1 MLFQRAVKSHAKRAN
16 FLHVNLIQIGW
27 SKQLKKSHNFH
38 KIIFVISSLLNSIG
52 LCKIRGCWKKSTKR
66 YKSFFVACITH
77 HSFYSVLSVS
87 FEITVNDKL
96 VFSKLKRGGFPVM
109 KDVSMLVMVILNLSL
124 LQKTNTQYL
133 CILDCSS
140 S

>member
-1 MLFQRAVKSHAKRAN
+1 M
-16 FLHVNLIQIGW
+16 
-27 SKQLKKSHNFH
+27 
-38 KIIFVISSLLNSIG
+38 
-52 LCKIRGCWKKSTKR
+52 
-66 YKSFFVACITH
+66 
-77 HSFYSVLSVS
+77 
-87 FEITVNDKL
+87 NDKL